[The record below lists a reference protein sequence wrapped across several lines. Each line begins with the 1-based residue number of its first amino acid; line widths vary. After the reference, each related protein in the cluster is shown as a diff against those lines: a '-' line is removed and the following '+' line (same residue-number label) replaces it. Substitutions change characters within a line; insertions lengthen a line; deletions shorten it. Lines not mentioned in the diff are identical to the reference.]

1 MTSISLLRYRRILH
15 RHWRFLELECVEP
28 REIAP
33 RRDQILNF
41 PTFKNS
47 PSIEDNHLVGIFNR
61 ADPVGNDDYGASSCE
76 DFQSILYEV
85 LGYQIQRIRCF
96 VEDQDFRVADQSAG

>member
-1 MTSISLLRYRRILH
+1 M
-15 RHWRFLELECVEP
+15 
-28 REIAP
+28 
-33 RRDQILNF
+33 
-41 PTFKNS
+41 
-47 PSIEDNHLVGIFNR
+47 VGIFNR